1 MVEVIHNLLISIFP
15 DFSRSISIFLLGLVL
30 GFISGVIYTLFQIRR
45 THYNCPRRSG
55 HSMKIPVVKNRITN
69 KIYSVDCVYCK
80 NKLCK
85 KDETK
90 CMIF

>member
-1 MVEVIHNLLISIFP
+1 
-15 DFSRSISIFLLGLVL
+15 
-30 GFISGVIYTLFQIRR
+30 
-45 THYNCPRRSG
+45 
-55 HSMKIPVVKNRITN
+55 MKIPVVKNRITN

-80 NKLCK
+80 NKICK